1 VRLDFE
7 SDATESYALN
17 AKSTAQEPVF
27 VPRNAS
33 APDGDGYLLALVN
46 RFETIRV
53 DIRNQG
59 NTRHRY
65 DLIGNS
71 Q

>member
-1 VRLDFE
+1 VKLDFE
-7 SDATESYALN
+7 NGATENYALK
-17 AKSTAQEPVF
+17 AKSTAQERVF

-59 NTRHRY
+59 NTRHR
-65 DLIGNS
+65 
-71 Q
+71 